1 MTREEHITEDGRTAE
16 QAPEKPTLAPGVRLV
31 GELRETG
38 FEDRQWLVER
48 DGKFVQL
55 TELLYRVAERAD
67 GERTPEEIAAGMTDT
82 TEWTVGSD
90 DVRFLIEEKL
100 VPMGLISPAEGSEAP
115 SGGQR
120 TSSPLQLTA
129 RIRVIG
135 LRAIEPFTRVLQFL
149 FLPFVIVP
157 VLGAVVAAHVW
168 LYAFHGIGDAFREAL
183 YQPGALLVVLAAML
197 AAGVF
202 HEFGHAAALRY
213 GGGRVRGMGAG
224 FYLIYPVLYTDVTDS
239 YRLAR
244 RARVRVDL
252 GGFYFHLI
260 LALGIMGAYLISG
273 REFLLFIVLLTS
285 IDIVRQC
292 LPFVRFDGYW
302 TLADLTGIPDFF
314 SQMGAFLR
322 SVLPLPRWKGARL
335 PRLKPWVRVVFAAY
349 VATAV
354 PVLALLLYFL
364 VTRLPFIVSTI
375 WGAFLS
381 QTEVFSRALDDGEFL
396 TGAASA
402 SQALILGLQ
411 MAAVAFLL
419 YKIGTS
425 LVLSLWRRVAR
436 YRRATS

>member
-1 MTREEHITEDGRTAE
+1 MGRKEHIEQDGRAVERT
-16 QAPEKPTLAPGVRLV
+16 PEKPALAPGVRLT

-55 TELLYRVAERAD
+55 TELLYRVGEQAD
-67 GERTPEEIAAGMTDT
+67 GRRTPEEIAAGVTEA
-82 TEWTVGSD
+82 TEWAVGAD
-90 DVRFLIEEKL
+90 DVRFLVREKL
-100 VPMGLISPAEGSEAP
+100 VPMGLISSSEDYEAP
-115 SGGQR
+115 SGGQQ
-120 TSSPLQLTA
+120 TSSPLKLTA
-129 RIRVIG
+129 RVRVVGPRFID
-135 LRAIEPFTRVLQFL
+135 PFTRILQIL
-149 FLPFVIVP
+149 FSPFVVVP

-183 YQPGALLVVLAAML
+183 YRPGALLVVLAVML
-197 AAGVF
+197 ATGVF

-239 YRLAR
+239 YRLGR
-244 RARVRVDL
+244 RDRVRVDL

-260 LALGIMGAYLISG
+260 VALGVMGAYLISG
-273 REFLLFIVLLTS
+273 QEFLLLIVLLIS

-364 VTRLPFIVSTI
+364 VTRLPFIAGTI
-375 WGAFLS
+375 WGAFVA
-381 QTEVFSRALDDGEFL
+381 QTETFSRALDEGEFL
-396 TGAASA
+396 TGAASV

-411 MAAVAFLL
+411 MAAIVFLL
-419 YKIGTS
+419 YKIGSS
-425 LVLSLWRRVAR
+425 LALLLWRRAGR
-436 YRRATS
+436 SRRAAS